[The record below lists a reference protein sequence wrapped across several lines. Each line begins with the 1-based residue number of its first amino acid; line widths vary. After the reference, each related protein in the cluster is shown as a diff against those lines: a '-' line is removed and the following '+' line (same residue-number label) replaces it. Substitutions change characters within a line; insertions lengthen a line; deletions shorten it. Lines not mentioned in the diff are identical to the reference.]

1 MHAAPDKRA
10 PPGNRLARGALAGSG
25 PGTSPCID
33 GPSPTAGMVVPS
45 TLRAQTVRTT
55 MVVPKDGFSRFP
67 RLRDNLRVSAF
78 CALVSAIR
86 GNYGSSGF

>member
-1 MHAAPDKRA
+1 
-10 PPGNRLARGALAGSG
+10 
-25 PGTSPCID
+25 
-33 GPSPTAGMVVPS
+33 
-45 TLRAQTVRTT
+45 
-55 MVVPKDGFSRFP
+55 MVVPKDCFSRFP